1 MQPLDQ
7 TETTIGLDLAAPPQ
21 SASQDA
27 DNQERFALF
36 VKQQN
41 KVLSLILSGT
51 PLERVLFKVADIS
64 ESIIEGAF
72 CCIHTPDAE
81 NGDPVLVATR
91 RLPPEYRDALER
103 LQPDQADF
111 PLTAASLEARPSFT
125 ADLLASIPDEN
136 PCPAHETAP
145 VYDIRAAWAQ
155 PLIGEADKPYGAI
168 GFFFRAARSPSRLE
182 ERLLEGLAGLAC
194 FAIEHTRSRQA
205 LDDADRRF
213 AALADNIPGVVYQ
226 RTVSPEGEIRYSY
239 ISKAAEDLFGVSP
252 DEIINNSTALF
263 DTYGPDYR
271 KNFSE
276 RLIQASREMTM
287 WDVEATII
295 DREGQKKF
303 THAIARPS
311 KRPDGYV
318 VWDGVILDSTRIKEA
333 EIAAAAAEA
342 RARSAILESLSEAVA
357 LYDERQQLLT
367 CNALFLATFSGL
379 EHVLKPGSSFEEF
392 VRAEAEMLIHAGH
405 DQTIVEIETDLRLNS
420 GPADDW
426 VGERRLENGGWVLLK
441 QHHTEEGQIVLLCA
455 DVTEIKAREQALQR
469 SNKELESFASVA
481 SHDLQEPL
489 RKIEAFGD
497 RLRRRS
503 GEHLND
509 DGRQCIDR
517 MQNAAGR
524 MRKLIND
531 LLSYSRVTTKARPFE
546 ATSIDTIV
554 SEVVGDLS
562 VSIEESGGEVHVD
575 ALPQIDA
582 DQLQMRQ
589 LFQNIIGNAIKYRK
603 PDEAPRVSVS
613 GRVLAKG
620 EKRPAQLMSV
630 GMMAEFVVQ
639 DNGIGFDMK
648 YVDQIFT
655 IFQRLHGRG
664 DYEGT
669 GIGLATVR
677 KIVERHGGL
686 IVAESEPDV
695 GSTFTIYLPVTQT
708 QEHQAA

>member
-1 MQPLDQ
+1 MQSIQ
-7 TETTIGLDLAAPPQ
+7 STETAVAFDPPVIQ
-21 SASQDA
+21 QEEQDRETH
-27 DNQERFALF
+27 ERFALF

-41 KVLSLILSGT
+41 KVLSLILSGA

-64 ESIIEGAF
+64 ETIIQGAF
-72 CCIHTPDAE
+72 CCVHTPQAE

-91 RLPPEYRDALER
+91 RLPPGYRDALER
-103 LQPDQADF
+103 LKPEQANF
-111 PLTAASLEARPSFT
+111 PLTAASLEAAPCFI
-125 ADLLASIPDEN
+125 ANLLASIPDTD
-136 PCPAHETAP
+136 PCPAHEAAP

-155 PLIGEADKPYGAI
+155 PLIGEADKPYGAL
-168 GFFFRAARSPSRLE
+168 GFFFRASRSPSRLE
-182 ERLLEGLAGLAC
+182 ERLLEGLAGIAC
-194 FAIEHTRSRQA
+194 FAIEHTRSRLA

-239 ISKAAEDLFGVSP
+239 ISKAAKDLFGISP

-271 KNFSE
+271 KDFNA
-276 RLIQASREMTM
+276 RLIQASRDMTM

-295 DREGQKKF
+295 DQEGRKKF

-311 KRPDGYV
+311 KRADGYV
-318 VWDGVILDSTRIKEA
+318 VWDGVILDCTRIKEA
-333 EIAAAAAEA
+333 EIAAAAAET

-367 CNALFLATFSGL
+367 CNDLFLATFSGMQ
-379 EHVLKPGSSFEEF
+379 HVLKPGSKFEDF
-392 VRAEAEMLIHAGH
+392 VRAEADLLIKAGH
-405 DQTIVEIETDLRLNS
+405 DSSMIEMETDIRLSS
-420 GPADDW
+420 GSVDDW
-426 VGERRLENGGWVLLK
+426 SGERRLENGGWILLK

-455 DVTEIKAREQALQR
+455 DVTEIKAREQALRR

-509 DGRQCIDR
+509 DGRQCVDR

-546 ATSIDTIV
+546 ATSLDTIV
-554 SEVVGDLS
+554 SGVVSDLQI
-562 VSIEESGGEVHVD
+562 SIEESGGEVHCG
-575 ALPQIDA
+575 ALPQIDS

-589 LFQNIIGNAIKYRK
+589 LFQNIIGNAIKYCK
-603 PDEAPRVSVS
+603 ADEPPQVTVS
-613 GRVLAKG
+613 GRLLAKG
-620 EKRPAQLMSV
+620 EKRPAQLISV

-648 YVDQIFT
+648 YADQIFT

-686 IVAESEPDV
+686 IVAKSEPDV
-695 GSTFTIYLPVTQT
+695 GSTFTIYLPVSQT
-708 QEHQAA
+708 QEA